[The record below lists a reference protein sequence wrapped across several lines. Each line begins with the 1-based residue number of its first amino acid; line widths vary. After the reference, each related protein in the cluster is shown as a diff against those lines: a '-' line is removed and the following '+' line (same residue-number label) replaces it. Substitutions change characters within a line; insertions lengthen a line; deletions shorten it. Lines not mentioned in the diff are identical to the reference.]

1 MVRIILKSS
10 SCFWFMFPFLLALS
24 ACSGKGRQIPGESGN
39 GASAVTSLAGGQSSL
54 TGGQSTRNEGQS
66 NGGRGQSTVAGQASA
81 SDKEVEFPFPTIPIT
96 LVSQEER
103 LQYLF
108 THYWDEYDFT
118 DTARIHTGNVT
129 EQALVNYFYLLDA
142 TEPEEASESLRDLVK
157 KMKADAVV
165 GEWFREKMEHYLYE
179 PNSPMRNDDYY
190 RTALEAMLSG
200 SNPKDFTLERLR
212 FQLKTLRTN
221 MKGTKASNFPFKTA
235 GGEKTSLW
243 KLQSNYTLLLL
254 YDPDCSNCRHAIETL
269 SVDSRLASMCRAS
282 ENGIPVLTVLTVA
295 VEGDEDKWFDHL
307 PSLPADWL
315 NGYDEGFVIRDR
327 ELYDLRS
334 VPSMYLLDKDKK
346 VLVRDANAPDILE
359 YLINTGN

>member
-1 MVRIILKSS
+1 MVTITLKRS

-24 ACSGKGRQIPGESGN
+24 ACAGKGRQIPGESGN
-39 GASAVTSLAGGQSSL
+39 GTSAVRSL
-54 TGGQSTRNEGQS
+54 TEGP
-66 NGGRGQSTVAGQASA
+66 STVDGQASA
-81 SDKEVEFPFPTIPIT
+81 SDKDSEFPFPTIPIT

-118 DTARIHTGNVT
+118 DTARIHKGNLT

-142 TEPEEASESLRDLVK
+142 TAPEEASESLRDLVK

-200 SNPKDFTLERLR
+200 SNPGDFRLDRLR

-221 MKGTKASNFPFKTA
+221 MKGTKASNFSFKTA
-235 GGEKTSLW
+235 GGENTSLW
-243 KLQSNYTLLLL
+243 KLKSNYTLLLL

-269 SVDSRLASMCRAS
+269 AGDPRLASMCGAS
-282 ENGIPVLTVLTVA
+282 ENGIPLLTVLTVA
-295 VEGDEDKWFDHL
+295 VEGDEDRWFDHL